1 MQNPFSSITTA
12 GLLLPLDLLTRVGTM
27 DRALPGMTPADY
39 HVPGSIRLNEAATA
53 AYSRA
58 LAYWKSFRKKFDALP
73 ASDTGTTLTRDEW
86 LLPLF
91 DCLGYGRLQ
100 NKRAITIDSK
110 DYPISHGW
118 EDHVPIHLLSARL
131 PLDKRTQNVSGA
143 ATRSPYSLVQELL
156 NRSAKHRWGFVS
168 NGLKLYVLRDNASL
182 TRSANVEFD
191 LESMM
196 DGEYHADFTVLF
208 LVCHQ
213 SRLEIH
219 PASIVDNKS
228 SNKKAAK
235 PAKPKKSASKVA
247 EKLGKYELDLDDDSG
262 DESELDV
269 YEEAVEIEEPTR
281 LGPENCW
288 LEAWTKLAGEQGT
301 RAKERL
307 RDGVQ
312 LAIQTFGAG
321 FYTCTSNA
329 VLHERLRSG
338 ELSTQDYYRQLLR
351 LVYRL
356 LMLMVAEDKRTESGQ
371 NLLHPLD
378 TPGHIRNRYNQ
389 FYSVGRIRKLANER
403 RGTPHRDLYESL
415 KTTFLKLHDGYA
427 PLGIPGIGSFLFSDT
442 ATPDLDTAQI
452 TNEALLDAFRHL
464 CFTDDATGRGGS
476 IRRAVDFGNLGSE
489 ELGSIYE
496 SLLELHPEIDS
507 QDGPFVLRSAAGN
520 ERKTSGSYYTP
531 TSLINCLLDS
541 ALDPVVN
548 QAIDIPDR
556 EEAKRRLLN
565 LKVCDPACGS
575 GHFLIAA
582 ANRMALHFARLETQD
597 TEPTTLQIQHAK
609 RQIIGRCIY
618 GVDLNP
624 MAVELCKVS
633 LWMETIEPGKPLSFL
648 DHHIR
653 AGNSLIGTT
662 PKNLKD
668 GIPNDAF
675 KLLEND
681 NTDTCTELKN
691 RNTKERSGA
700 KQNAMQQELWT
711 RNDGP
716 KLGNMASVFARLSAA
731 DENSVEDVRQKELE
745 FANALRGDKY
755 RFSCLLADLWC
766 ASFFWRK
773 DESEIGKLCPTQYY
787 LKQVEQ
793 NPFSIP
799 KVMHEEIK
807 RLAEQY
813 SMFHWH
819 LAFPDVFTAL
829 DDNEA
834 AANDVTGWSQ
844 GFDVV
849 LGNPPWEVLEDEE
862 KKFFSAVRPDIA
874 SAATTRRKRLIA
886 DLAEQDRG
894 LYSSWQTF
902 TEERSRFKAFHRHSG
917 RYPLSSYK
925 KLNLYASFIELNLT
939 LIKDSGYCGMV
950 VQSGLATDES
960 RKFLFQHIFK
970 LNRLRSLFDFENTEE
985 LFVGVHP
992 QQKFSLVTISGKTF
1006 EAPALLSFYNTR
1018 ISHLDDADKT
1028 FSMTGADMARMSP
1041 NTGACPTFRSRRDGE
1056 IVRRMF
1062 LNAPVYHN
1070 DQYEAQWDF
1079 HFQQMLNSSSDEHS
1093 FDRVT
1098 TTELNG
1104 STVEAINRRKSANQV
1119 PIYEGKFIGHFN
1131 HRFSTFHRVSQDSV
1145 ERGAERESE
1154 IEELANP
1161 SVSVIP
1167 RWWVSTEDVRNRVQN
1182 HQPNRN
1188 WLFGFCDIAN
1198 PQNARTATAGIFPLF
1213 GSTDTVWLLLGEI
1226 PCEQVAYVCAMIN
1239 SYAFDF
1245 VARRRIGSRHLK
1257 KFVFKQLPF
1266 VPPTTADLEAPWQ
1279 PTCLV
1284 KEFISHRFH
1293 ELTFTSWDMQEF
1305 SIDLG
1310 FDGPPFRWNENR
1322 RFQIRCELDAAYL
1335 QLYLGSKNAWG
1346 FANGRDKNGGVTE
1359 TLVEMFPTPRDAVG
1373 YIMDTFP
1380 IVRRKD
1386 EAKYGEYR
1394 TKRVILE
1401 IFDQMSEVIE
1411 ANENIHAANPGK
1423 SEAELRPLLR
1433 SYQSPL
1439 TPPPGPP
1446 TDANG
1451 NFIPYAD
1458 WTDEIH
1464 QQYAGVIHPPKRS
1477 LVGLPKLEL
1486 IRDLL
1491 LVLEA
1496 WNTPASIS
1504 AIEPALILIRDDR
1517 ARAILSGDRRST
1529 QLNPVKR
1536 EPVRI
1541 EGLQTVYLTLEA
1553 NQTISKVGESGYR
1566 LAKPEVT
1573 AQFPDSIKVKAS
1585 QAVAIVKSF
1594 AEPAEAST
1602 AVASECSFD
1611 FELAGESNG

>member
-12 GLLLPLDLLTRVGTM
+12 GLLLPLDLLTRVGSM

-100 NKRAITIDSK
+100 NKRAITIDNK

-156 NRSAKHRWGFVS
+156 NRSSKHRWGFVS

-208 LVCHQ
+208 LICHQ
-213 SRLEIH
+213 SRLEIQAT
-219 PASIVDNKS
+219 PIVDNKS

-235 PAKPKKSASKVA
+235 SAKAKKSASKVA
-247 EKLGKYELDLDDDSG
+247 EKLGKYALDLDDDSG

-269 YEEAVEIEEPTR
+269 DEEAIEIEEPTR

-321 FYTCTSNA
+321 FYTCSSNA

-338 ELSTQDYYRQLLR
+338 ELATQDYYRQLLR

-371 NLLHPLD
+371 NLLHPIG
-378 TPGHIRNRYNQ
+378 TPTHICERYNQ

-415 KTTFLKLHDGYA
+415 KIALLKLRDGYA

-507 QDGPFVLRSAAGN
+507 QDGPFVLRTAPGN

-541 ALDPVVN
+541 ALDPVVD
-548 QAIDIPDR
+548 QAIDVPDR

-582 ANRMALHFARLETQD
+582 ANRMALHLARLETQD

-618 GVDLNP
+618 GVDINE

-633 LWMETIEPGKPLSFL
+633 LWMEALEPGKPFSFL
-648 DHHIR
+648 ENHIKC
-653 AGNSLIGTT
+653 GNSLLGAT
-662 PKNLKD
+662 PRLLNE
-668 GIPNDAF
+668 GIPDEAF
-675 KLLEND
+675 NPIESDEKAVCTQLKKD
-681 NTDTCTELKN
+681 NKRERTEYK
-691 RNTKERSGA
+691 SG
-700 KQNAMQQELWT
+700 QGYLFE
-711 RNDGP
+711 P
-716 KLGNMASVFARLSAA
+716 YYKLGNLADRFAKLSAA
-731 DENSVEDVRQKELE
+731 DDESLDAIADKQKEYEELIKGTPYL
-745 FANALRGDKY
+745 NA
-755 RFSCLLADLWC
+755 RFWADTWC
-766 ASFFWRK
+766 SVFFWKK
-773 DESEIGKLCPTQYY
+773 DDSDLGRLCPTERKYRE
-787 LKQVEQ
+787 VER
-793 NPFSIP
+793 NPHAASP
-799 KVMHEEIK
+799 KILSEVRNFAQIH
-807 RLAEQY
+807 QF
-813 SMFHWH
+813 FHWH
-819 LAFPDVFTAL
+819 LAFPEVFNL
-829 DDNEA
+829 DTGSSPLANESM
-834 AANDVTGWSQ
+834 GWSG

-849 LGNPPWEVLEDEE
+849 LGNPPWERIRMDEQE
-862 KKFFSAVRPDIA
+862 FFSSIRSDIA
-874 SAATTRRKRLIA
+874 DASTTKRRQLIQQLEEEDPELAGAWQRFRRGQECTSAFIRF
-886 DLAEQDRG
+886 
-894 LYSSWQTF
+894 SS
-902 TEERSRFKAFHRHSG
+902 
-917 RYPLSSYK
+917 RYPLTGK
-925 KLNLYASFIELNLT
+925 GKFNTANLFAEAFSGICKGTGRSGVIIPTGFVTDDAAKELFDFI
-939 LIKDSGYCGMV
+939 V
-950 VQSGLATDES
+950 RS
-960 RKFLFQHIFK
+960 R
-970 LNRLRSLFDFENTEE
+970 RLVYLFDFENREKLFPSVDTRYRFSIIVFQGSSRNEKGFTAAFMLKDINE
-985 LFVGVHP
+985 LLEDKRLCHLRSEDIDLINPNSCTCPVVADVRDLELMRLMY
-992 QQKFSLVTISGKTF
+992 QKFLVLIRQNPYCNEWNAKATYMFQMSDVGGVFLDLDTAILVRTSNGLHARGGSDVYVPLYEAKLVHQFDHRFASFEGQSKTECKSGR
-1006 EAPALLSFYNTR
+1006 ARLLSSVEKAHLEIAVTR
-1018 ISHLDDADKT
+1018 FFVPETLFKS
-1028 FSMTGADMARMSP
+1028 RMSTRP
-1041 NTGACPTFRSRRDGE
+1041 A
-1056 IVRRMF
+1056 
-1062 LNAPVYHN
+1062 
-1070 DQYEAQWDF
+1070 
-1079 HFQQMLNSSSDEHS
+1079 HS
-1093 FDRVT
+1093 
-1098 TTELNG
+1098 
-1104 STVEAINRRKSANQV
+1104 
-1119 PIYEGKFIGHFN
+1119 
-1131 HRFSTFHRVSQDSV
+1131 
-1145 ERGAERESE
+1145 
-1154 IEELANP
+1154 
-1161 SVSVIP
+1161 
-1167 RWWVSTEDVRNRVQN
+1167 
-1182 HQPNRN
+1182 N
-1188 WLFGFCDIAN
+1188 WLIGYREITNATNERTLIASYIPLLAAGRKL
-1198 PQNARTATAGIFPLF
+1198 PQLYTNQSAPSSLLLVGWFNSFPL
-1213 GSTDTVWLLLGEI
+1213 
-1226 PCEQVAYVCAMIN
+1226 
-1239 SYAFDF
+1239 DF
-1245 VARRRIGSRHLK
+1245 VARCKLTSTSISNSFLE
-1257 KFVFKQLPF
+1257 QLPF
-1266 VPPTTADLEAPWQ
+1266 PSPSCSDDKKVAQFFLRNLVPGRVLELSYTSTDLHGLAVDCDYGGSPF
-1279 PTCLV
+1279 
-1284 KEFISHRFH
+1284 K
-1293 ELTFTSWDMQEF
+1293 WDE
-1305 SIDLG
+1305 D
-1310 FDGPPFRWNENR
+1310 R
-1322 RFQIRCELDAAYL
+1322 RFQIRCELDAAYFH
-1335 QLYLGSKNAWG
+1335 LYLGPKSEWGASKG
-1346 FANGRDKNGGVTE
+1346 KEGREGVND
-1359 TLVEMFPTPRDAVG
+1359 TLLEMFPTPSDAVS

-1401 IFDQMSEVIE
+1401 IYDQMAEIIE
-1411 ANENIHAANPGK
+1411 ANEAIRAANPGK
-1423 SEAELRPLLR
+1423 SEEELRPLLR

-1439 TPPPGPP
+1439 NPPPGPP

-1464 QQYAGVIHPPKRS
+1464 RQYAGVIHPPRGTTFRQANS
-1477 LVGLPKLEL
+1477 
-1486 IRDLL
+1486 
-1491 LVLEA
+1491 
-1496 WNTPASIS
+1496 ASI
-1504 AIEPALILIRDDR
+1504 DDTH
-1517 ARAILSGDRRST
+1517 ANLSKD
-1529 QLNPVKR
+1529 LK
-1536 EPVRI
+1536 
-1541 EGLQTVYLTLEA
+1541 
-1553 NQTISKVGESGYR
+1553 
-1566 LAKPEVT
+1566 
-1573 AQFPDSIKVKAS
+1573 
-1585 QAVAIVKSF
+1585 
-1594 AEPAEAST
+1594 
-1602 AVASECSFD
+1602 
-1611 FELAGESNG
+1611 

>member
-1 MQNPFSSITTA
+1 
-12 GLLLPLDLLTRVGTM
+12 M
-27 DRALPGMTPADY
+27 DRVLPGMTPADY

-208 LVCHQ
+208 LICHQ
-213 SRLEIH
+213 SRLEIQ
-219 PASIVDNKS
+219 PTPIVDNKS
-228 SNKKAAK
+228 SSKKAAK
-235 PAKPKKSASKVA
+235 PAKAKNNVSKVA
-247 EKLGKYELDLDDDSG
+247 EKLGKYELDFDDEAS
-262 DESELDV
+262 EETELDGD
-269 YEEAVEIEEPTR
+269 EEAVEIEEPTR

-312 LAIQTFGAG
+312 LAIQTLGAG
-321 FYTCTSNA
+321 FYTCSSNA

-371 NLLHPLD
+371 NLLHPID
-378 TPGHIRNRYNQ
+378 TPAHIRDRYNQ

-403 RGTPHRDLYESL
+403 RGTLHRDLYESL
-415 KTTFLKLHDGYA
+415 KTTFLKLRDGYA

-452 TNEALLDAFRHL
+452 TNEALLDAFRNL
-464 CFTDDATGRGGS
+464 CFTEDSTGRGGS
-476 IRRAVDFGNLGSE
+476 VRRAVDFGNLGSE

-507 QDGPFVLRSAAGN
+507 QDGPFVLRTAAGN

-548 QAIDIPDR
+548 QAIDVSDR
-556 EEAKRRLLN
+556 EEAKRRLLT

-582 ANRMALHFARLETQD
+582 ANRMALHLARLETQD

-618 GVDLNP
+618 GVDINE

-633 LWMETIEPGKPLSFL
+633 LWMEALEPGKPFSFL
-648 DHHIR
+648 ENHIKC
-653 AGNSLIGTT
+653 GNSLLGAT
-662 PKNLKD
+662 PRLLD
-668 GIPNDAF
+668 EGIPDEAF
-675 KLLEND
+675 NSIEGDDKEI
-681 NTDTCTELKN
+681 CSQLK
-691 RNTKERSGA
+691 
-700 KQNAMQQELWT
+700 KQNKRERIDHKSGQLSLFE
-711 RNDGP
+711 P
-716 KLGNMASVFARLSAA
+716 YYKLGNIADRFAKLSEAGDESLDAIA
-731 DENSVEDVRQKELE
+731 DKQKLYEELIKGTPYL
-745 FANALRGDKY
+745 NA
-755 RFSCLLADLWC
+755 RFWADTWC
-766 ASFFWRK
+766 ASFLWKK
-773 DESEIGKLCPTQYY
+773 DDTDLGRLCPT
-787 LKQVEQ
+787 ERRFREIER
-793 NPFSIP
+793 NPHSASPLI
-799 KVMHEEIK
+799 KGEIQ
-807 RLAEQY
+807 RLSEKY
-813 SMFHWH
+813 HFFHWH
-819 LAFPDVFTAL
+819 LAFPDVFGITEL
-829 DDNEA
+829 DDASVNSQS
-834 AANDVTGWSQ
+834 GWNN
-844 GFDVV
+844 GFDLV
-849 LGNPPWEVLEDEE
+849 LGNPPWEKMQFEERQFLESRGI
-862 KKFFSAVRPDIA
+862 KLKTT
-874 SAATTRRKRLIA
+874 SAAERRAIIA
-886 DLAEQDRG
+886 I
-894 LYSSWQTF
+894 
-902 TEERSRFKAFHRHSG
+902 EEREGSQFYQDLCAAKAVVAKEDSFVRQSKRF
-917 RYPLSSYK
+917 PLTGMGQFNKYAIFFELA
-925 KLNLYASFIELNLT
+925 LNLIRVKGRLGQ
-939 LIKDSGYCGMV
+939 IVK
-950 VQSGLATDES
+950 SGLATDYATKDVFWALIDEE
-960 RKFLFQHIFK
+960 
-970 LNRLRSLFDFENTEE
+970 RLISLIDFENREN
-985 LFVGVHP
+985 LFAGVAPPERFCVITAGGFGACKTP
-992 QQKFSLVTISGKTF
+992 QF
-1006 EAPALLSFYNTR
+1006 EFNLTNPSQIGEPNRRYTLTKRDIASIN
-1018 ISHLDDADKT
+1018 
-1028 FSMTGADMARMSP
+1028 P
-1041 NTGACPTFRSRRDGE
+1041 NTKNCPVFKSKFDAEITRCIYLRFGVISADANNPKSRDNVFKQQFNVTHDAKLFRTETELSNKSGSRRIE
-1056 IVRRMF
+1056 NSFVVNEQTF
-1062 LNAPVYHN
+1062 LPLI
-1070 DQYEAQWDF
+1070 EPKF
-1079 HFQQMLNSSSDEHS
+1079 FQ
-1093 FDRVT
+1093 
-1098 TTELNG
+1098 
-1104 STVEAINRRKSANQV
+1104 
-1119 PIYEGKFIGHFN
+1119 IYD
-1131 HRFSTFHRVSQDSV
+1131 HRFGTFDGIADSEKLGRKASTRRPNIDEKLDPGFVV
-1145 ERGAERESE
+1145 T
-1154 IEELANP
+1154 
-1161 SVSVIP
+1161 P
-1167 RWWVSTEDVRNRVQN
+1167 RYWVSKSEFDERLDPDWNRDYFFVYRGITN
-1182 HQPNRN
+1182 
-1188 WLFGFCDIAN
+1188 IST
-1198 PQNARTATAGIFPLF
+1198 NARTAIGTVIPAAPHSEASPAILFYGENKARSTVFFAANFSSFPF
-1213 GSTDTVWLLLGEI
+1213 D
-1226 PCEQVAYVCAMIN
+1226 YVC
-1239 SYAFDF
+1239 
-1245 VARRRIGSRHLK
+1245 RQKIGGPNLNI
-1257 KFVFKQLPF
+1257 FIVKQLPVVALNRF
-1266 VPPTTADLEAPWQ
+1266 QVTIYFLE
-1279 PTCLV
+1279 L
-1284 KEFISHRFH
+1284 ESFIFARAI
-1293 ELTFTSWDMQEF
+1293 ELIYSSWD
-1305 SIDLG
+1305 LKG
-1310 FDGPPFRWNENR
+1310 FALDCEYNGPPFCWDDER
-1322 RFQIRCELDAAYL
+1322 RFQMRCELDAAYFH
-1335 QLYLGSKNAWG
+1335 LYLGTQHDWGLVLLKN
-1346 FANGRDKNGGVTE
+1346 KNGGIDSQPP
-1359 TLVEMFPTPRDAVG
+1359 EMFPTPRDAVS

-1401 IFDQMSEVIE
+1401 IYDQMTEIIE
-1411 ANENIHAANPGK
+1411 ANEAIRAANPGK
-1423 SEAELRPLLR
+1423 SDEKLRLLLR

-1439 TPPPGPP
+1439 NPPPGPP
-1446 TDANG
+1446 TDANR

-1464 QQYAGVIHPPKRS
+1464 RQYAGVIHPPKRS

-1504 AIEPALILIRDDR
+1504 AIEPALILMRDDR

-1573 AQFPDSIKVKAS
+1573 AQFPDSIKVKAR